1 MSGTRLL
8 ERPSQGLHGPLADLA
23 RIGLELLRPTLL
35 DPAAAATMRTV
46 AFPGLP
52 GVVPG
57 VGNYEHCDWGLGV
70 EIRGDK
76 RPHWTSDAN
85 SPGTFGHIGGSGGF
99 LWVDPAADLAVA
111 ALTDRDFGPWALE
124 AWPPFSAAVLAAAT
138 VGGAPVNVIRSF
150 LRTLATTP
158 LVYPVLF
165 LAAVVSA
172 IAAPWAAR
180 RTGLGW
186 LPAGLLLFSLGAV
199 LAITLTPGI
208 GGDPTAP
215 ITCQGLV
222 PAPNLSELWSLTNEN
237 GQNVLLFVPLGL
249 FIGLIPRRNVLV
261 GAAVGA
267 AALPFAIEGIQALLP
282 GFARSCQ
289 AWDVVENVLGLAIGL
304 VIGSLL
310 AGLVR
315 IADQPEAGTD
325 RP

>member
-1 MSGTRLL
+1 
-8 ERPSQGLHGPLADLA
+8 
-23 RIGLELLRPTLL
+23 
-35 DPAAAATMRTV
+35 MRTV

-57 VGNYEHCDWGLGV
+57 VGQLDPCDWGLGV
-70 EIRGDK
+70 ELHDGK

-85 SPGTFGHIGGSGGF
+85 SPATFGHFGGSGTF
-99 LWVDPAADLAVA
+99 LWVDPVADLALVV
-111 ALTDRDFGPWALE
+111 LTDRDFGPWAL
-124 AWPPFSAAVLAAAT
+124 AGLAVLLGGGA
-138 VGGAPVNVIRSF
+138 GRRDLRGAPVNVIRSF
-150 LRTLATTP
+150 LRTLGTTP
-158 LVYPVLF
+158 LVYPVLL
-165 LAAVVSA
+165 LAAVISA
-172 IAAPWAAR
+172 LAAPWAAR

-186 LPAGLLLFSLGAV
+186 LPAALLLFSFGAV

-208 GGDPTAP
+208 GGDPSAP

-222 PAPNLSELWSLTNEN
+222 PAPSLSELWSLTNEN

-261 GAAVGA
+261 GAALGA
-267 AALPFAIEGIQALLP
+267 AALPFVIEGIQALLP

-310 AGLVR
+310 AGVVR
-315 IADQPEAGTD
+315 IADQPEAGAD